1 VRRVALTGGIA
12 TGKSYCLGRFA
23 EAGAATIDADALARQ
38 AVAPGT
44 AGFRAVVA
52 RFGAAIVLPDGSLDR
67 AALGRLVF
75 ADQHARRALEAIVH
89 PAVYGAI
96 TRWFE
101 TTARAGRATA
111 AIADIPLLF
120 ETGRDGDFDDVIV
133 TACPPALQLAR
144 LMARDGLP
152 EDEARRRLESQWPID
167 EKRARANYVIDTS
180 GSFSETDEQVRA
192 VWAKITAGAS
202 GRR

>member
-1 VRRVALTGGIA
+1 MRRIALTGGIA

-38 AVAPGT
+38 AIAPGS
-44 AGFRAVVA
+44 AGFRAVIA
-52 RFGAAIVLPDGSLDR
+52 RFGAAVVLADGSLDR

-75 ADQHARRALEAIVH
+75 ADPDARRALESIVH

-96 TRWFE
+96 DRWFE
-101 TTARAGRATA
+101 TTAKAGHATA

-120 ETGRDGDFDDVIV
+120 ETGHEGEFNEVIV
-133 TACPPALQLAR
+133 TACPPAMQLDR

-152 EDEARRRLESQWPID
+152 EDEARRRLASQWPID
-167 EKRARANYVIDTS
+167 EKRARADYVIDTS
-180 GSFSETDEQVRA
+180 GSLARTDEQVRA
-192 VWAKITAGAS
+192 VWAKITG
-202 GRR
+202 GVPQRR